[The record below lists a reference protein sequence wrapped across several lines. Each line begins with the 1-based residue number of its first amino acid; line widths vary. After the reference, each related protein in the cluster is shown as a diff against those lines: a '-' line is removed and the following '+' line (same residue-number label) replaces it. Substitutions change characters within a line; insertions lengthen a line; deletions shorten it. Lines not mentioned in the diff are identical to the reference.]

1 MEEEKELEIEPN
13 DEAKK
18 IIADIATKYLRT
30 RMELSRELKI
40 NERKNPISYSLFKE
54 DMKIRKSD
62 YSRRRYMLQNK
73 GNILFSNEDIDELVN
88 LVNESLTNYTP
99 LDSSFFGLFSY
110 LVTDALDALAE
121 HTTNREKLRTIKHW
135 RELAFCDQKY
145 GIDERLEGRFQWDT
159 SDNEF
164 ILYDSNYE
172 MTERIGFDGTDLM
185 VANNR
190 EKHSENILLGE
201 NIYFGTIIMKKDDV
215 TERINTLLLR
225 KTIDGKTMYT
235 AVGYDGK
242 TYPNDIC
249 YVYDTIDEFLD
260 KKDLSF
266 LKKHFYTQN
275 QIYRII
281 NASINYPK
289 MSDEEKEKIDALA
302 DTASDWWMTKVSDRD
317 FDENRLKGKNTAQV
331 AEIIRKELGKFKD
344 FKKYLQYEIKGE
356 LISKPYGINIGVDY
370 NPDEILEE
378 ATRRANIECN
388 ILTFPS
394 KTKMSIIDNLIKVR
408 EGQRS
413 PEEVIY
419 DGNSPKAQMTL
430 RKEKS
435 SN

>member
-18 IIADIATKYLRT
+18 IIADIAAKYLRT
-30 RMELSRELKI
+30 RMEISRELKI
-40 NERKNPISYSLFKE
+40 KEGKKPISYAMFKE
-54 DMKIRKSD
+54 EMKIRKSD

-73 GNILFSNEDIDELVN
+73 GNILFSDEEIDELVS
-88 LVNESLTNYTP
+88 LVHESLSNYTP

-110 LVTDALDALAE
+110 LVTDALDTLAE
-121 HTTNREKLRTIKHW
+121 HTTDEEKVKRIKQW

-145 GIDERLEGRFQWDT
+145 GIDERLEGRFEWDT

-164 ILYDSNYE
+164 VLHDSNFE

-185 VANNR
+185 IANNR
-190 EKHSENILLGE
+190 EKHSENILLNDNLYFGKVIKEDGE
-201 NIYFGTIIMKKDDV
+201 NINTILLKKEEDGQ
-215 TERINTLLLR
+215 TL
-225 KTIDGKTMYT
+225 YT

-249 YVYDTIDEFLD
+249 YIFQRMDEFLD
-260 KKDLSF
+260 RRDLSF

-275 QIYRII
+275 QIYKII
-281 NASINYPK
+281 DASINYPN
-289 MSDEEKEKIDALA
+289 MSDEEKEKIDTLA
-302 DTASDWWMTKVSDRD
+302 DKASDWWMTKVSDRD
-317 FDENRLKGKNTAQV
+317 FDEDRIKGKNTAQV
-331 AEIIRKELGKFKD
+331 AEIIRRELGKLKD
-344 FKKYLQYEIKGE
+344 FKKYLGYEIKAE
-356 LISKPYGINIGVDY
+356 LISKPYEVNIGVDY
-370 NPDEILEE
+370 HPDEILTE
-378 ATRRANIECN
+378 ATRRANIECD

-413 PEEVIY
+413 LEEVIY
-419 DGNSPKAQMTL
+419 DANQLNNQKTYK
-430 RKEKS
+430 KEKS